1 MFDRKDILEEQIL
14 RENIRKAIRI
24 IKNRRLN
31 EEKIT
36 RTIVRSLLEEA
47 KQFKY
52 PITALNQLAH
62 LVGEQIWNNDSKS
75 NLTFKDMYTDIA
87 SNKRDRDEYV
97 KWILHF
103 SNIDFDTI
111 DADVSPGEIEAE
123 PEEVT
128 SEEEPD
134 ILTVSLDDLERNGG
148 DITMEPESQEDV
160 LGEDAPEVE
169 QEEEESIGIKKMAE
183 DAYAKIGPVLRRY
196 YPNPDSPLESSVEV
210 DGVVYPPGEKT
221 ERWIFRV
228 YYEKNVN
235 LAADKYEEEYFDP
248 SPDSISDSGFDEEP
262 SSEEADFDLGL

>member
-1 MFDRKDILEEQIL
+1 MFDRKDILEEQLL

-31 EEKIT
+31 EEKSI
-36 RTIVRSLLEEA
+36 RTIVRSLLKET
-47 KQFKY
+47 KNFKY

-62 LVGEQIWNNDSKS
+62 LVEEQIWNNDSKS
-75 NLTFKDMYTDIA
+75 KLTFKDTYTDIA

-111 DADVSPGEIEAE
+111 DADLS
-123 PEEVT
+123 PEEVESDIEQT
-128 SEEEPD
+128 TTEEEPD

-148 DITMEPESQEDV
+148 DITMEPESEEGF

-169 QEEEESIGIKKMAE
+169 EEESTGTKRMAE
-183 DAYAKIGPVLRRY
+183 DAYAKIGPALRRY
-196 YPNPDSPLESSVEV
+196 YPKPDAPVEISVEV
-210 DGVVYPPGEKT
+210 DGVIHPPGEVT

-228 YYEKNVN
+228 YYEKNVK
-235 LAADKYEEEYFDP
+235 LAADKYEEEYFDKT
-248 SPDSISDSGFDEEP
+248 PDSIESDFGEEIP
-262 SSEEADFDLGL
+262 SEEEVEFDLGL